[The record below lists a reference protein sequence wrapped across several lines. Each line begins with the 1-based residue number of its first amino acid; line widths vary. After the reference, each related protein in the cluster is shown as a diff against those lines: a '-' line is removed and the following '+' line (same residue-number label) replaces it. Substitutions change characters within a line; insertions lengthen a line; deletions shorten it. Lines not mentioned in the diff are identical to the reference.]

1 MQAMRLGWKEEMT
14 LREAPSVL
22 LPLPQGQ
29 WLGEPART
37 TWGQGGAETH
47 SHPQRW
53 GGGPPQMSEPK
64 QASVRLGCH
73 WQVGGIPREERRVH
87 GRPRGPGP
95 AGPRLTPSNCLLLAV
110 ITLLIFLRRRLRK
123 QARAQG
129 KSTLEIHEQL
139 VTYDEEGGGE
149 MDTTSYDVSVLNS
162 ARHRG
167 AKPPRPRRDVPPAVY
182 AQVQKPP
189 QHTPLTKYGE
199 PGDMATV
206 IEVKKDEA
214 DHDSS
219 SLPYDTLHLFDYEGS
234 ESVAESLSSLGTH
247 SSNSD
252 IDYDFLNDWGPR
264 FKMLAELY
272 STDSREEL
280 GY

>member
-1 MQAMRLGWKEEMT
+1 MGQRPPPAEAGEWTLQGLDQSKPAWGWGVTGESDEFPGKRRKRGKRGGCRGDPEG
-14 LREAPSVL
+14 R
-22 LPLPQGQ
+22 GQ
-29 WLGEPART
+29 LA
-37 TWGQGGAETH
+37 
-47 SHPQRW
+47 
-53 GGGPPQMSEPK
+53 
-64 QASVRLGCH
+64 
-73 WQVGGIPREERRVH
+73 
-87 GRPRGPGP
+87 
-95 AGPRLTPSNCLLLAV
+95 AGPRLTPSARLLPSV

-167 AKPPRPRRDVPPAVY
+167 AKPPRPGRDVPPAVY

-189 QHTPLTKYGE
+189 RHMPLVRHGE
-199 PGDMATV
+199 PGDMAAV

-219 SLPYDTLHLFDYEGS
+219 ALPYDTLHLFDYEGS
-234 ESVAESLSSLGTH
+234 ESIAESLSSLGTH